1 MAPLRLPMEELCKN
15 VDMCERNHPQ
25 APPKREGRLS
35 YGVLAPAGMGG
46 IAFLSLAIG
55 SWHHAE
61 VDGLWQSW
69 VGWAGL
75 W

>member
-46 IAFLSLAIG
+46 IAFLLLA
-55 SWHHAE
+55 
-61 VDGLWQSW
+61 L
-69 VGWAGL
+69 
-75 W
+75 